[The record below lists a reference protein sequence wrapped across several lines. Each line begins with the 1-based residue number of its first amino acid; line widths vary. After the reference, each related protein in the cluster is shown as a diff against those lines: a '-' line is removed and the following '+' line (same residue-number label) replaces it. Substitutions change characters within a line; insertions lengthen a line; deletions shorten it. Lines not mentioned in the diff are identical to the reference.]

1 MTGPENYKEAERLVD
16 GLQELLDEVKDPK
29 PKHFAAVAATAALA
43 QVHATLALA
52 AAVAGL
58 DAHEGPAGAATG
70 GVALVAHFEIRDGR
84 PECVGFHVE
93 SKPKGRGIRTADLG
107 IFNIDGLVDA
117 AFSTFAVGAGG
128 TPLTGPRPPE
138 QVASAS
144 REVHRARKGR
154 PRATT
159 RAELERVAEIYRQH
173 IDSSPIQAVRQVCG
187 YGSERT
193 AARRVEQARAEG
205 LLPKTTPGKRRA

>member
-1 MTGPENYKEAERLVD
+1 MAWTGRFKATPGSARGRRMVELGSSLVPSK
-16 GLQELLDEVKDPK
+16 VT
-29 PKHFAAVAATAALA
+29 FVA
-43 QVHATLALA
+43 
-52 AAVAGL
+52 
-58 DAHEGPAGAATG
+58 DDNG

-107 IFNIDGLVDA
+107 IFNIDGMVDA
-117 AFSTFAVGAGG
+117 AFSTFAVGTGG
-128 TPLTGPRPPE
+128 TPLTGPRPAE
-138 QVASAS
+138 QVAATS

-159 RAELERVAEIYRQH
+159 RAELERVAQVYREH
-173 IDSSPIQAVRQVCG
+173 VDASPVQAVRHVCG

-193 AARRVEQARAEG
+193 AARRVEQARAAG